1 MSVTH
6 CKRTSPSRNT
16 SVPLSTTTTISKPA
30 SPTDTSPSPPN
41 STITQRIPTATL
53 PNIPSVVQ
61 HTQAGM
67 RRRQSTGKGF
77 DGAAGSGNGGQGIRD
92 EVPSSQSVPTDTANV
107 ARKPESAG
115 GLDEGKDATIAP
127 SRQSTRRA
135 DVATSDK
142 GSQRSLKH
150 SHTEVDVDGTSTIRR
165 NSMES
170 QSSSVANKSSEERVS
185 HRVPDRRQSQESD
198 EGTTNASHRDDGKN
212 PDRINVPTLN
222 NATNGIGQCLSTSSV
237 HESTNGEYKSGTDDP
252 YQNTPAPENTKS
264 PKSSG
269 YGGTGNQQQPARQPT
284 VLDQLAMKSETQ
296 PSHPS
301 SSYSEYRNY
310 DYTKKYPMDELGKEV
325 SENARVWK
333 VYLDEAEETDRE
345 MLSGFRDTL
354 DALLVFAALF
364 SAVVTSFV
372 ISAVESLQP
381 DYNQITAML
390 LVEQNLLLRAAGN
403 PTAIG
408 NVKTVSVNLDSADA
422 STADLWINGLFF
434 SSLSLSLATALLSV
448 LVKQWL
454 QAYSSSLPTGNARE
468 RAKICQFR
476 YAGLTDWKVPQIIG
490 TLPIVLHASLGLFM
504 AGFSLYVS
512 ELQPSLCWIV
522 VSVTAISFLMY
533 LGSIVIPVVITIQ
546 CPYRIPLLFVPLNF
560 IIFFPLQ
567 IGKYLW
573 IRYCWGQWWLEW
585 PSLPSNSIQ
594 AAEATFLKPDD
605 IDEEWQKWDISLPH
619 DPYTRHH
626 SILADCIKWLQSL
639 QSNDSMQDIVGQA
652 LHGIMKEHIIRGDDG
667 KLQYFRPALKCY
679 IDKLDLKLILSWIL
693 STPRIDNEEYKSK
706 LCTSLCTEWKEAQK
720 EFNGFPQMDLDNIL
734 HSAACNGNLQCVKV
748 MISVGADVNAKGWS
762 GGFALQAAAA
772 NGHLE
777 IVRYL
782 VEKGADVNAKGGR
795 YGFALQAAAAEGHL
809 EIVRYLVE
817 KGADVNAKGGE
828 NGFALQ
834 AAAGGHL
841 EIVRYLVE
849 KGADVNAKGGY
860 YGFALEAAAAKGH
873 LEIVRYLVEK
883 GADVNATKEGYFGF
897 ALQAAAAWGHLE
909 IVRYLVEKGA
919 DVNARGG
926 RWGSALDAAY
936 NRSGSQIAEYLVSKG
951 AT

>member
-6 CKRTSPSRNT
+6 CRRTSPSRNT
-16 SVPLSTTTTISKPA
+16 SVPLSTTTTTSKPA
-30 SPTDTSPSPPN
+30 SPTDTSTSPPN

-67 RRRQSTGKGF
+67 RRRHSTGKGF
-77 DGAAGSGNGGQGIRD
+77 DGAVGSGNGGQGIRD
-92 EVPSSQSVPTDTANV
+92 VGSSHTVPTDAENV
-107 ARKPESAG
+107 AKKPESAA
-115 GLDEGKDATIAP
+115 GLDEGIDTTIAP
-127 SRQSTRRA
+127 SGQSG
-135 DVATSDK
+135 TSDNDF
-142 GSQRSLKH
+142 QRFLNH
-150 SHTEVDVDGTSTIRR
+150 SHTEVDGDTPSVSRTSIELKSFST
-165 NSMES
+165 
-170 QSSSVANKSSEERVS
+170 ANKSNERLLQ
-185 HRVPDRRQSQESD
+185 RESD
-198 EGTTNASHRDDGKN
+198 RFRSQGSGDRTTNTSHRDNLDCIHVDN
-212 PDRINVPTLN
+212 TTD
-222 NATNGIGQCLSTSSV
+222 GIGHGLSASPV
-237 HESTNGEYKSGTDDP
+237 RESNNGECTDHP
-252 YQNTPAPENTKS
+252 YPPPENVKS

-269 YGGTGNQQQPARQPT
+269 YGGTGKQPQPTRQPT
-284 VLDQLAMKSETQ
+284 VLDQLAMKSGPQ

-310 DYTKKYPMDELGKEV
+310 DYTKKYPADELGKEV

-333 VYLDEAEETDRE
+333 VYLDEAEETDSE

-381 DYNQITAML
+381 DYSQITVML
-390 LVEQNLLLRAAGN
+390 LVEQNQLLRAAGN
-403 PTAIG
+403 TTAIS
-408 NVKTVSVNLDSADA
+408 NVQTASVNADV
-422 STADLWINGLFF
+422 STTDLWINGLFF
-434 SSLSLSLATALLSV
+434 GSLSLSLATALLSV

-468 RAKICQFR
+468 RAKIRQFR
-476 YAGLTDWKVPQIIG
+476 YSGLTQWKVPQIIG

-533 LGSIVIPVVITIQ
+533 LGSIVIPVVVTIQ

-573 IRYCWGQWWLEW
+573 RRVKYYWERCQHPWMSIPQW

-594 AAEATFLKPDD
+594 AAEATFLKPND
-605 IDEEWQKWDISLPH
+605 IRGKWHKWDMSLPYN
-619 DPYTRHH
+619 PYTRHH

-652 LHGIMKEHIIRGDDG
+652 LHGIMKEHIIREDNW
-667 KLQYFRPALKCY
+667 KQQYFRPALKCY
-679 IDKLDLKLILSWIL
+679 IDNLDLKLILSWIL
-693 STPRIDNEEYKSK
+693 STPRIGDEEYKSK
-706 LCTSLCTEWKEAQK
+706 LHTSLSTELEKAAENF
-720 EFNGFPQMDLDNIL
+720 EGFPQLKELEGHLRDEALD
-734 HSAACNGNLQCVKV
+734 GNLQHVKTLIE
-748 MISVGADVNAKGWS
+748 MGADINAEG
-762 GGFALQAAAA
+762 GCFGFALQATA
-772 NGHLE
+772 
-777 IVRYL
+777 V
-782 VEKGADVNAKGGR
+782 
-795 YGFALQAAAAEGHL
+795 
-809 EIVRYLVE
+809 
-817 KGADVNAKGGE
+817 
-828 NGFALQ
+828 
-834 AAAGGHL
+834 GGHL

-849 KGADVNAKGGY
+849 KGADVNAKGGL
-860 YGFALEAAAAKGH
+860 YGVALQAAAIWGH

-883 GADVNATKEGYFGF
+883 GADVNAKGGPSGF

-919 DVNARGG
+919 DVNAKGGPSGFALQAAAARGLLEIVRYLVEKGADVNAKGGPSGYALQAAAARGLLEIVRYLVEKGADVNARGG
-926 RWGSALDAAY
+926 AYGSPLNTAHAFS
-936 NRSGSQIAEYLVSKG
+936 RSQIAEYLVSKG
-951 AT
+951 ATCAPK

>member
-1 MSVTH
+1 M
-6 CKRTSPSRNT
+6 
-16 SVPLSTTTTISKPA
+16 SKPA

-41 STITQRIPTATL
+41 LTISQRTPTL
-53 PNIPSVVQ
+53 PSIPSVVQ
-61 HTQAGM
+61 SSTDDTHTQAGM
-67 RRRQSTGKGF
+67 RRCQSTGKVF
-77 DGAAGSGNGGQGIRD
+77 DGAVGSGNGGQGIRD
-92 EVPSSQSVPTDTANV
+92 VGSSHTVPTDAENV
-107 ARKPESAG
+107 TKKPESAA
-115 GLDEGKDATIAP
+115 GLDEGIDTTIAP
-127 SRQSTRRA
+127 SGQSG
-135 DVATSDK
+135 TSDNDF
-142 GSQRSLKH
+142 QRFLKH
-150 SHTEVDVDGTSTIRR
+150 SHTEVDGDTPSVSRTSIELKSFST
-165 NSMES
+165 
-170 QSSSVANKSSEERVS
+170 ANKSNERLLQRES
-185 HRVPDRRQSQESD
+185 DRFQSQGSGD
-198 EGTTNASHRDDGKN
+198 WTTSTAHRDNLDCIHVDN
-212 PDRINVPTLN
+212 TTD
-222 NATNGIGQCLSTSSV
+222 GIGHGLSTSLV
-237 HESTNGEYKSGTDDP
+237 RESINGEYKSGTDHP
-252 YQNTPAPENTKS
+252 YPPPENVKS

-269 YGGTGNQQQPARQPT
+269 YGGMRNQPQPTQQPT
-284 VLDQLAMKSETQ
+284 VLDRLAMKSEPQ

-310 DYTKKYPMDELGKEV
+310 DYTKKYPVDELGKEV

-381 DYNQITAML
+381 DYSQITAML

-408 NVKTVSVNLDSADA
+408 NVKTASVNLDSADT

-454 QAYSSSLPTGNARE
+454 QAYSSSLPTGNARK
-468 RAKICQFR
+468 RAKIRQFR

-533 LGSIVIPVVITIQ
+533 LGSVVIPVIVTIQ

-560 IIFFPLQ
+560 IFFPLQ

-594 AAEATFLKPDD
+594 AAEATFLKPNGYGS
-605 IDEEWQKWDISLPH
+605 QHSRWDISLLH
-619 DPYTRHH
+619 NPYTRHH

-639 QSNDSMQDIVGQA
+639 QSNDSMQDIVGRA
-652 LHGIMKEHIIRGDDG
+652 LHGIMKEHIIREDNG
-667 KLQYFRPALKCY
+667 KLQYFSPALKCY
-679 IDKLDLKLILSWIL
+679 IDNLDLKLILNWIL
-693 STPRIDNEEYKSK
+693 SSSQIGNDEYKSK
-706 LCTSLCTEWKEAQK
+706 LCTSLCTEWGKARAK
-720 EFNGFPQMDLDNIL
+720 FHGFPQVKLEGCLIDEAK
-734 HSAACNGNLQCVKV
+734 SGNLHHVKFLIA
-748 MISVGADVNAKGWS
+748 MGADANAKG
-762 GGFALQAAAA
+762 GYFGFALQAAATW
-772 NGHLE
+772 GHLE

-782 VEKGADVNAKGGR
+782 MEKGADVNAEGGG
-795 YGFALQAAAAEGHL
+795 YGFALQPAAA
-809 EIVRYLVE
+809 
-817 KGADVNAKGGE
+817 N
-828 NGFALQ
+828 
-834 AAAGGHL
+834 GHL

-860 YGFALEAAAAKGH
+860 YGFAL
-873 LEIVRYLVEK
+873 
-883 GADVNATKEGYFGF
+883 
-897 ALQAAAAWGHLE
+897 QAAAAGGHLE

-926 RWGSALDAAY
+926 AQRSALNAAY
-936 NRSGSQIAEYLVSKG
+936 GQVAEYLISKG